1 MAIELTWLSHASF
14 RLAADGHVVYID
26 PWKIQGAPHDGHL
39 IIVSHEHYDHLS
51 PDDIAKVA
59 RDDAEILASTPAVA
73 RLGWGRA
80 VSPNETV
87 TLAGIEVETLPAYNP
102 AKRYHPLSAG
112 GLGVVIA
119 LGGMRIY
126 YAGDTDL
133 IEEMGRLER
142 IDVALL
148 PVGGTYT
155 MNADEAAQAC
165 CRITPTVAIPYH
177 FGDIVGT
184 MADAEAFATAGCP
197 VKILEPG
204 KTEVL
209 GEEA

>member
-1 MAIELTWLSHASF
+1 MAVELTWLNHASF
-14 RLAADGHVVYID
+14 RLAGDDHVVYID
-26 PWKIQGAPHDGHL
+26 PWKIEGEPHDGDL
-39 IIVSHEHYDHLS
+39 VIVSHEHYDHLS
-51 PDDIAKVA
+51 PDDIARVIKP
-59 RDDAEILASTPAVA
+59 DGEILASAPAVA
-73 RLGWGRA
+73 RLGRGHA
-80 VSPNETV
+80 ASPNEKV

-119 LGGMRIY
+119 LGGLRIY

-133 IEEMGRLER
+133 IEEMGHLEH

-155 MNADEAAQAC
+155 MNAAEAAQAAR
-165 CRITPTVAIPYH
+165 RITPAVAIPYH

-184 MADAEAFATAGCP
+184 MADAETFADAGCP
-197 VKILEPG
+197 VKVLEPG
-204 KTEVL
+204 KTATF
-209 GEEA
+209 GE